1 MPDFFTFD
9 YELGIKVT
17 RKFVKYPP
25 RHVTNAPA
33 KCEFATWRCSHKNNT
48 LFDPLGQ
55 GHT

>member
-1 MPDFFTFD
+1 MPDFLTFD
-9 YELGIKVT
+9 YELGVKVT